1 MKSAF
6 YGDLSDLEFLLALS
20 HLHCDEPLGVVLRPT
35 ANTPARFGGFP
46 RHFIPC
52 LDDRAIPITAQDFM
66 IGAVDEALWGK
77 ARTHTLAAGYLPFFS
92 QPRRL
97 ADIMS
102 QIARE
107 TAGRANVR

>member
-1 MKSAF
+1 
-6 YGDLSDLEFLLALS
+6 
-20 HLHCDEPLGVVLRPT
+20 
-35 ANTPARFGGFP
+35 
-46 RHFIPC
+46 
-52 LDDRAIPITAQDFM
+52 M